1 MMVSTP
7 TYEKGKLYYISIID
21 FRPDPNQ
28 PRKVFDEAALTELTD
43 SIKKHGILQPL
54 LFLPGEQGY
63 LTVVSGERRLAAA
76 KNAGILT
83 IPAMMVDGNPAEIAL
98 VENLIRQDLTAVEEA
113 EALQRLMN
121 EQNYNQEQ
129 LAGVINKARTTLNEI
144 LSLNR
149 LPLLIRDE
157 CRGDRSVSRR
167 TLVEIARRKQERG
180 MLSAWEK
187 YKETVKKQQEGRK
200 KVEKIPP
207 TPPELKKWFDKTR
220 GKITG
225 VDAANWSDDDRIA
238 VNESLTAL
246 QEAINGF
253 LNPEEAGENPPSR
266 ELS

>member
-1 MMVSTP
+1 MASTP
-7 TYEKGKLYYISIID
+7 TYEKGKLYDISIID

-43 SIKKHGILQPL
+43 SLKKHGILQPL

-187 YKETVKKQQEGRK
+187 YKEMVKKQQEGRK

-220 GKITG
+220 GKITD
-225 VDAANWSDDDRIA
+225 VDAVDWSEDDRIA

-246 QEAINGF
+246 REAIDVF
-253 LNPEEAGENPPSR
+253 LNPEAAGENPPSR
-266 ELS
+266 ELA

>member
-1 MMVSTP
+1 MASTP
-7 TYEKGKLYYISIID
+7 TYEKGKLYYIPIID
-21 FRPDPNQ
+21 FRLDPNQ
-28 PRKVFDEAALTELTD
+28 PRKFFDEAALTELTD
-43 SIKKHGILQPL
+43 SIKKHGILQPI
-54 LFLPGEQGY
+54 LFRSGEQGY

-129 LAGVINKARTTLNEI
+129 LAGVINKARTTLNEV

-149 LPLLIRDE
+149 LPLAIRDE

-200 KVEKIPP
+200 KVGKIPP

-220 GKITG
+220 GKLTDADA
-225 VDAANWSDDDRIA
+225 VDWSNDDRTA

-246 QEAINGF
+246 REAIDVF
-253 LNPEEAGENPPSR
+253 LNPEPR
-266 ELS
+266 

>member
-1 MMVSTP
+1 MASTP
-7 TYEKGKLYYISIID
+7 TYEKGKLYYIPIID
-21 FRPDPNQ
+21 FRLDPNQ

-54 LFLPGEQGY
+54 LFLPGEQGH

-129 LAGVINKARTTLNEI
+129 LAGVINKARTTLNEV

-149 LPLLIRDE
+149 LPLAIRDE

-187 YKETVKKQQEGRK
+187 YKETVKKQQEGRR

-220 GKITG
+220 GKLTDADA
-225 VDAANWSDDDRIA
+225 VDWSNDDRTA

-246 QEAINGF
+246 REAIDVF
-253 LNPEEAGENPPSR
+253 LNPEPR
-266 ELS
+266 

>member
-1 MMVSTP
+1 MASTP
-7 TYEKGKLYYISIID
+7 TYEKGKLYYITIID

-54 LFLPGEQGY
+54 LFQPGEQGY

-144 LSLNR
+144 LSLTR

-220 GKITG
+220 GKITDADA
-225 VDAANWSDDDRIA
+225 VDWSDDDRIA

-246 QEAINGF
+246 REAIDVF
-253 LNPEEAGENPPSR
+253 LNPEEVGENPPSR